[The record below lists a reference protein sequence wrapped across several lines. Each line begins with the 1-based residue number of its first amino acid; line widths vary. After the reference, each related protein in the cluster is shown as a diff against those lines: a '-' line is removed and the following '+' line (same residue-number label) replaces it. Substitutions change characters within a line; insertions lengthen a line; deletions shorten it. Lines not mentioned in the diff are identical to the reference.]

1 MKERFLEREK
11 GRANFFKG
19 KQWVKKKIK

>member
-11 GRANFFKG
+11 GRANFFKR